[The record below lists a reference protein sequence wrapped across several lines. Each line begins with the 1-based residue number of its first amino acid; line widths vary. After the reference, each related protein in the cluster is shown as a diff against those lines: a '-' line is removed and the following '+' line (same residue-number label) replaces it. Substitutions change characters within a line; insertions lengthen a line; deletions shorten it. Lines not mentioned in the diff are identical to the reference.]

1 MEGAKLC
8 IFCMLGTVSNGVCT
22 RCGKSDLEPNR
33 PTEVLP
39 ARYLLGRQ
47 YSIGR
52 VLGNGGF
59 GITYLAWDCKNKRR
73 VAVKELFPRYP
84 KESFRR
90 TGMNIMVTQNERS
103 YFDHVKKRFREEAQA
118 LYELRDIPEVIN
130 VYHLFEENGTA
141 YYVMEY
147 LEGEDLQHYL
157 AKHGRMTW
165 AELVNP
171 LCKILRALDSLHKKG
186 LIHRDISPD
195 NIFIT
200 NAGSAKLIDFGAAR
214 NYTGSRELTA
224 ILKGNFAPFEQF
236 RSEKQGPYT
245 DIYALCATLYFAIS
259 GKLPVKAPDRMVA
272 LNYGEADPLTSIHF
286 LCPDLPPQVVKA
298 LNWGMEV
305 LPHKRPQTIR
315 EFAEELFPGKPVL
328 YMGEK
333 SLAAKTPVSGQG
345 GMKKAQHPQNRQAGR
360 YVQCMNGMYKGK
372 KFVLSPGIN
381 VLFGRNDDCTVRYPV
396 NSQGISRRQCAMMLD
411 NKGIVYIRDEQSTYG
426 TYVNEN
432 RLRPMVWQMV
442 KSGDRIRFGL
452 EEYCVV

>member
-1 MEGAKLC
+1 MPG
-8 IFCMLGTVSNGVCT
+8 
-22 RCGKSDLEPNR
+22 DLEPNR
-33 PTEVLP
+33 PTEALP
-39 ARYLLGRQ
+39 ARYLLGGQ
-47 YSIGR
+47 YSIGK

-59 GITYLAWDCKNKRR
+59 GITYLAWDGTNKRR

-90 TGMNIMVTQNERS
+90 TGMNITVIQSERS

-118 LYELRDIPEVIN
+118 LHELRNVPEVIN

-147 LEGEDLQHYL
+147 LEGKDLQHYL
-157 AKHGRMTW
+157 AEHGRMKW
-165 AELVNP
+165 VELVNP
-171 LCKILRALDSLHKKG
+171 LCMILRALDSLHEKE

-195 NIFIT
+195 NIFISDD
-200 NAGSAKLIDFGAAR
+200 GKVKLIDFGAAR

-245 DIYALCATLYFAIS
+245 DIYALCATLYLAMS
-259 GKLPVKAPDRMVA
+259 GKSPVKAPDRMVA
-272 LNYGEADPLTSIHF
+272 LKYGKADPLKPIHS

-305 LPHKRPQTIR
+305 SPGKRPQTIR
-315 EFAEELFPGKPVL
+315 EFAEALFPGKHVL
-328 YMGEK
+328 YTEK
-333 SLAAKTPVSGQG
+333 KEFDHKNSGKQSEQYKKTQS
-345 GMKKAQHPQNRQAGR
+345 PQNRQAGR
-360 YVQCMNGMYKGK
+360 YVQCMNGIYKGRR
-372 KFVLSPGIN
+372 FVLNPGIS
-381 VLFGRNDDCTVRYPV
+381 VLFGRTDDCMVRYPV
-396 NSQGISRRQCAMMLD
+396 NSQGISRHQCVMMLD
-411 NKGIVYIRDEQSTYG
+411 NKGIAYVRDEKSTYG

-432 RLRPMVWQMV
+432 RLRPMVWQV
-442 KSGDRIRFGL
+442 VRNGDRIRFGM